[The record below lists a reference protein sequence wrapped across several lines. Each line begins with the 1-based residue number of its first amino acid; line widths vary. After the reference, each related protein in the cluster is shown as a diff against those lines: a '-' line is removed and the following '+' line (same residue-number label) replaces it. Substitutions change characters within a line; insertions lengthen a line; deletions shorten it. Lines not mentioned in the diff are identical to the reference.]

1 MKEQRY
7 RLRLGDKIAGYMR
20 RIHGTDFYSPDGFW
34 WTGRSLNYTQVD
46 ESVEMRDRNRTRL
59 YEWDIVRFKP
69 NADQDEELGVFLWNK
84 QQERWILRSIDTE
97 IYYHL
102 NVNGIDLFNGSDLLL
117 ESHVF
122 LNPDLQR
129 AWGLQE

>member
-1 MKEQRY
+1 
-7 RLRLGDKIAGYMR
+7 
-20 RIHGTDFYSPDGFW
+20 
-34 WTGRSLNYTQVD
+34 
-46 ESVEMRDRNRTRL
+46 MRDRKRTRL

-84 QQERWILRSIDTE
+84 QQKRWILRSIDTE
-97 IYYHL
+97 IDYHL
-102 NVNGIDLFNGSDLLL
+102 NVNGIDLFYGSDLLL

>member
-1 MKEQRY
+1 
-7 RLRLGDKIAGYMR
+7 
-20 RIHGTDFYSPDGFW
+20 
-34 WTGRSLNYTQVD
+34 
-46 ESVEMRDRNRTRL
+46 
-59 YEWDIVRFKP
+59 
-69 NADQDEELGVFLWNK
+69 
-84 QQERWILRSIDTE
+84 LRSIDTE
-97 IYYHL
+97 IDYHL

>member
-7 RLRLGDKIAGYMR
+7 RLRLGDKIAGYLR

-34 WTGRSLNYTQVD
+34 WTGRSLKYTQVD

-69 NADQDEELGVFLWNK
+69 NADKDEELGVFLWNK

-97 IYYHL
+97 IDYHL